1 MQNEFANKQI
11 NKYPLDVSDLDA
23 TVRTIAE
30 MEKEIGFPNLVVL
43 NAGTHM
49 PISVESFSVEKIR
62 TLMEVNFMGVVNAL
76 SEIIPKFV
84 SAGEGHV
91 AIVASLAGY
100 RGLPSASGYGASKAA
115 LINMCES
122 LRPELMKYNVRLTL
136 INPGFVETP
145 LTDQNDFEMPFII
158 TAKDAAERIFREI
171 EDCKFEIV
179 FPKRFAF
186 IMKVLRLMPYRIF
199 FSITKKL
206 IKNRLK

>member
-1 MQNEFANKQI
+1 
-11 NKYPLDVSDLDA
+11 
-23 TVRTIAE
+23 
-30 MEKEIGFPNLVVL
+30 
-43 NAGTHM
+43 
-49 PISVESFSVEKIR
+49 
-62 TLMEVNFMGVVNAL
+62 MGVVNAL

-145 LTDQNDFEMPFII
+145 LTDKNDFEMPFII

-186 IMKVLRLMPYRIF
+186 IMKALRLMPYRVF

-206 IKNRLK
+206 IKNR